1 MLHKKNSFCITLLFC
16 CSTQYTYGGLGV
28 PGSLGFGGPG
38 FGWPWPAV
46 PIVKQG
52 YPGVAGSAGFA
63 GGGPSPGIRPGAIE
77 KEELVGV
84 NECVWQLLEEEQGKT
99 RQRQQPSTGST
110 KKPKTSKAIGLMF
123 SGEEPSDLEVF
134 LDHPRIGFAETLF
147 DLRVVQHVIKT
158 YPGFYTKYPTV
169 KAVNEAVDKY
179 KPAWRLWSS
188 R

>member
-1 MLHKKNSFCITLLFC
+1 MAP
-16 CSTQYTYGGLGV
+16 GLGFGV
-28 PGSLGFGGPG
+28 GGPGFGGPG
-38 FGWPWPAV
+38 FGGPWTKVSPQQN
-46 PIVKQG
+46 ILKQG
-52 YPGVAGSAGFA
+52 YLGFAEGQGFGVVPGFVAAQEFA
-63 GGGPSPGIRPGAIE
+63 GGGAPHRIRPGAIE

-99 RQRQQPSTGST
+99 RQRQQPFTGST

-147 DLRVVQHVIKT
+147 DSRVVQHVIKT